1 MGLEVLE
8 DGAAHETGSD
18 SGNLI
23 ARIPGSGMRWLMLCA
38 HMDTVPLTAPVDPVL
53 RDGGWENAGDGILGA
68 DNKAA
73 VAALVEIARLV
84 SSGAYRAEAGL
95 ELVFTVC
102 EENGLNGARA
112 FDVSQL
118 RGELGYVFDHASP
131 IGEIVMAAP
140 THMRIA
146 ADVRGRAAHA
156 GLHPEEGASAI
167 VAAARA
173 IAEMPHGRLD
183 AETTVNVGTISGGTA
198 MNVVAERCR
207 LEAEV
212 RAVDGRRAEQL
223 ATELVDHLQD
233 GVDAAACDLDVT
245 VEKLFTGFRL
255 RPGDPAVELAGRALL
270 AIGYEP
276 RPIVTGGGSDANVFQ
291 AAGFRC
297 VNLANGTERAH
308 EPTERVSVEALES
321 GLELALALVDEF
333 THQPGAVAA

>member
-1 MGLEVLE
+1 
-8 DGAAHETGSD
+8 
-18 SGNLI
+18 
-23 ARIPGSGMRWLMLCA
+23 
-38 HMDTVPLTAPVDPVL
+38 MDTVPLTAPVEPVL